1 MNTSV
6 SSMIDTF
13 NKKIKEIETKS
24 SDILSK
30 FKDDNFVI
38 DNDKLKLILNI
49 SQNLNLLND
58 QFDELDDL
66 AIETIDENNLTS
78 DEKQKIRSNKIEKKI
93 NDIFL
98 PYIIYTK
105 ICLENNI

>member
-24 SDILSK
+24 SNIHTK
-30 FKDDNFVI
+30 FNDNNFII
-38 DNDKLKLILNI
+38 DNDKLKLLLNI
-49 SQNLNLLND
+49 SQNLNLLKD
-58 QFDELDDL
+58 QFDELDDI
-66 AIETIDENNLTS
+66 AIETIDQNNLTS

>member
-13 NKKIKEIETKS
+13 NKKIKKIETKS
-24 SDILSK
+24 SNILSK
-30 FKDDNFVI
+30 FKDDNFII

-58 QFDELDDL
+58 QLDELDDL

-93 NDIFL
+93 NEIFL

-105 ICLENNI
+105 IYLENNV

>member
-6 SSMIDTF
+6 SDMLNTF
-13 NKKIKEIETKS
+13 NEKIHNLNIKS
-24 SDILSK
+24 SDILNK
-30 FKDDNFVI
+30 FEDGNFVI
-38 DNDKLKLILNI
+38 DNNKLDLILNI

-58 QFDELDDL
+58 QLDDL
-66 AIETIDENNLTS
+66 KDIVLETVNTNNLTR
-78 DEKQKIRSNKIEKKI
+78 DEKQKIRANKIDKKI
-93 NDIFL
+93 NELFL

>member
-6 SSMIDTF
+6 SDMLNTF
-13 NKKIKEIETKS
+13 NKKIQNLNIKS
-24 SDILSK
+24 SKIFNK
-30 FKDDNFVI
+30 FEDGNFVI
-38 DNDKLKLILNI
+38 NNNKLDLILNI

-58 QFDELDDL
+58 QLDDL
-66 AIETIDENNLTS
+66 EDIVLETVNTNNLTL
-78 DEKQKIRSNKIEKKI
+78 DEKQTIRSNKIDKKI
-93 NDIFL
+93 NELFL